1 MRGLERVGSDCQ
13 MRVSAGS
20 KPGDERG
27 VGVGESRQP
36 ATHPLDHLVWNG
48 GLDSPGRAGGADPL
62 TRDAVRATDAR
73 SGSGGRPPFASP
85 TLMLPPRGIKADAWP
100 PGEPRIPPLPVMP
113 HRGQVESVRAGLLEP
128 RHRIHR
134 SPPGNEG
141 NTAKIGE
148 RRQEWE
154 RRPCALVSGTF
165 VKGPL

>member
-13 MRVSAGS
+13 TRVSAGS
-20 KPGDERG
+20 KPGDEQG

-73 SGSGGRPPFASP
+73 SGSGGRPPFASSHTYATP
-85 TLMLPPRGIKADAWP
+85 ARDKSGCLAAGRTANSTAARDAASR
-100 PGEPRIPPLPVMP
+100 PG
-113 HRGQVESVRAGLLEP
+113 GNVRAGLLEP